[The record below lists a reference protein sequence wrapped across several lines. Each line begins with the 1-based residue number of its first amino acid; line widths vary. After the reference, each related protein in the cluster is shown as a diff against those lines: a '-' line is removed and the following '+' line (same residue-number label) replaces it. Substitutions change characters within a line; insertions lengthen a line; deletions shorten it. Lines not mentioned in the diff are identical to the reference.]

1 MLQQMAAMASEFV
14 YHLVVNNIAPIMASS
29 LTGMYTSY
37 FSGRNLPTPTLVRS
51 DIDDER
57 ELDQLQMDRM
67 LKWMG
72 LIFEDSFEMIE
83 APPHQCAP
91 GVTCPHTIP
100 CPTATINPQP
110 IDETHKAYKKELY
123 SIYMTIGS
131 DYSQYQRWKQ
141 YNSNIWVFSSY
152 RNKNTKALAKKILAD
167 VRLFHEGLKMFSMF
181 EKL

>member
-1 MLQQMAAMASEFV
+1 MATVASEFM

-29 LTGMYTSY
+29 LTGIYTSY
-37 FSGRNLPTPTLVRS
+37 FSGGNRPTPTLVRS

-83 APPHQCAP
+83 NREPS
-91 GVTCPHTIP
+91 T
-100 CPTATINPQP
+100 PQP
-110 IDETHKAYKKELY
+110 PIDDTHKAYKKELY

-141 YNSNIWVFSSY
+141 YNANVWIFSSY

>member
-1 MLQQMAAMASEFV
+1 MATEFM

-83 APPHQCAP
+83 
-91 GVTCPHTIP
+91 TP
-100 CPTATINPQP
+100 CEPSVSRPM
-110 IDETHKAYKKELY
+110 DDTHKAYKKELY

-131 DYSQYQRWKQ
+131 DYKQYQHWKQ
-141 YNSNIWVFSSY
+141 YNANVWVFSSY